1 MKRWIVDEITKGGP
15 DCIVLTEFVVSPG
28 IDYFIGKLEE
38 LNYHWFISN
47 STKENGILIALK
59 KDTFDFKNTFDYK
72 KNTVIKSE
80 ALAGTN
86 LPDFYEIQVKWNK
99 RILSIIGARIKV
111 RLETEGKKAF
121 TKDQFDAL
129 DEYLNNISHD
139 VICIGDF
146 NAFWGNRWNTNE
158 NTTLPNVSNKYYLF
172 TPKYK
177 KDDWWSYEKAIELK
191 PDILLLDIIMPHL
204 DGLGVL
210 EKLGETNLEKSPLVI
225 ILSAV
230 GQDKITQKAIS
241 LGAQYYIVKPFD
253 INVLIKRMKELK
265 NYQPTQFKGGFITR
279 EIKAQYIDIAPDKK
293 KNQENLEALVTN
305 IIHEVGVPA
314 HIKGY
319 QYLREAI
326 MMVIKDT
333 DVINQIT
340 KQLYPEIADKYHTTP
355 SRVERAI
362 RHAIEVAW
370 GRGEQSAVE
379 NIFGYTVSA
388 AKGKP
393 TNSEFIAMISD
404 KLRLELKS
412 A

>member
-1 MKRWIVDEITKGGP
+1 MNEKIR
-15 DCIVLTEFVVSPG
+15 VLVADDNREFSATLVNYLSNESDMEVVAVARDG
-28 IDYFIGKLEE
+28 NEAY
-38 LNYHWFISN
+38 
-47 STKENGILIALK
+47 ENII
-59 KDTFDFKNTFDYK
+59 NT
-72 KNTVIKSE
+72 
-80 ALAGTN
+80 
-86 LPDFYEIQVKWNK
+86 
-99 RILSIIGARIKV
+99 
-111 RLETEGKKAF
+111 
-121 TKDQFDAL
+121 
-129 DEYLNNISHD
+129 
-139 VICIGDF
+139 
-146 NAFWGNRWNTNE
+146 
-158 NTTLPNVSNKYYLF
+158 
-172 TPKYK
+172 
-177 KDDWWSYEKAIELK
+177 K
-191 PDILLLDIIMPHL
+191 PDIAILDIIMPHL

-210 EKLGETNLEKSPLVI
+210 EKLNESNMEKKPMCI

-253 INVLIKRMKELK
+253 ISVLVKRIKEIKY
-265 NYQPTQFKGGFITR
+265 YQPTQLKNNYISR
-279 EIKAQYIDIAPDKK
+279 EIKAQYIDIAPEDKK
-293 KNQENLEALVTN
+293 NEENLEALVTN
-305 IIHEVGVPA
+305 VIHEVGVPA

-326 MMVIKDT
+326 IMVVNNI

-340 KQLYPEIADKYHTTP
+340 KQLYPDIAKKYGTTP

-370 GRGEQSAVE
+370 GRGQTETVE
-379 NIFGYTVSA
+379 SIFGYTVSA

>member
-1 MKRWIVDEITKGGP
+1 M
-15 DCIVLTEFVVSPG
+15 
-28 IDYFIGKLEE
+28 
-38 LNYHWFISN
+38 N
-47 STKENGILIALK
+47 SRLK
-59 KDTFDFKNTFDYK
+59 KEKRKTKKQKDKKIENTPHQ
-72 KNTVIKSE
+72 KSE
-80 ALAGTN
+80 
-86 LPDFYEIQVKWNK
+86 NK
-99 RILSIIGARIKV
+99 HHHI
-111 RLETEGKKAF
+111 
-121 TKDQFDAL
+121 
-129 DEYLNNISHD
+129 
-139 VICIGDF
+139 
-146 NAFWGNRWNTNE
+146 
-158 NTTLPNVSNKYYLF
+158 
-172 TPKYK
+172 
-177 KDDWWSYEKAIELK
+177 
-191 PDILLLDIIMPHL
+191 
-204 DGLGVL
+204 
-210 EKLGETNLEKSPLVI
+210 
-225 ILSAV
+225 
-230 GQDKITQKAIS
+230 
-241 LGAQYYIVKPFD
+241 
-253 INVLIKRMKELK
+253 
-265 NYQPTQFKGGFITR
+265 
-279 EIKAQYIDIAPDKK
+279 KK